1 VQAIGKGLPLPMPA
15 LGLTLPVTVQ
25 LVIGDGPG
33 TECWQT
39 TYTTQIKNDRTQF
52 KAKGP

>member
-1 VQAIGKGLPLPMPA
+1 VRGKGENLPPPP

-25 LVIGDGPG
+25 LVIGEGAA

-39 TYTTQIKNDRTQF
+39 TYTSATINDAGRF
-52 KAKGP
+52 RAKGPE